1 MTPNQFKIQND
12 GSYNLDVYR
21 KETPEA
27 PHSPV
32 PFAEDLCKHLQ
43 PGPFDKPEP
52 GDDAAAV

>member
-1 MTPNQFKIQND
+1 MTFD

-32 PFAEDLCKHLQ
+32 AASNELKSLTEDGRGLKS
-43 PGPFDKPEP
+43 PSSP
-52 GDDAAAV
+52 AV